1 MNSVSLYS
9 YTCYSYG
16 RGGIGVE
23 GAKSW
28 ESWWDEE
35 QEHLSFTGF
44 RGRLIECILAMRFF
58 LYQYGIIYHLNIVQ
72 SSNNLSISVRPKPFH
87 EILIAVSND
96 VCVISST
103 YDLLFDLPGWCFCYQ
118 IYGLSWLVILAVIAV
133 LKVISETPDLN
144 CFD

>member
-1 MNSVSLYS
+1 M
-9 YTCYSYG
+9 
-16 RGGIGVE
+16 E

-72 SSNNLSISVRPKPFH
+72 TSNNLSISVRIKPFH
-87 EILIAVSND
+87 EILNAVMF
-96 VCVISST
+96 VLFPQHMIC
-103 YDLLFDLPGWCFCYQ
+103 LLIFLGGVFVTRYMDFRGWSYWQ
-118 IYGLSWLVILAVIAV
+118 
-133 LKVISETPDLN
+133 
-144 CFD
+144 

>member
-1 MNSVSLYS
+1 M
-9 YTCYSYG
+9 
-16 RGGIGVE
+16 E

-72 SSNNLSISVRPKPFH
+72 TSNNLSISVCPKPFH
-87 EILIAVSND
+87 EILITVMF
-96 VCVISST
+96 VLFPQHMIC
-103 YDLLFDLPGWCFCYQ
+103 LLIFLGGVFCYQ
-118 IYGLSWLVILAVIAV
+118 VYGLSWLVILAVIAV
-133 LKVISETPDLN
+133 LKVSSKTPVLN
-144 CFD
+144 CFDYGETWGGIMRNRGRFLIC